1 MNAVIKFAKASLF
14 LLSASFYLVVSA
26 ELAKAQAQIYLCDGV
41 YRNRP
46 CAGGEEGQRVQLPG
60 ISRYDSRTADARNRS
75 GLGYARG
82 RLGSAEQEMGEVS
95 SFSGAGAGEEEDE
108 RPGTRGSLAP
118 SSPARSVSSPARVRE
133 LGDHAAYLR
142 SNINRLIEQ
151 DGAQQMQWELNRL
164 AVALDNACNWE
175 VVVDDEQSRRNCDGA
190 QRDLVA
196 ARGALPILR

>member
-14 LLSASFYLVVSA
+14 LLSASFYLVISA
-26 ELAKAQAQIYLCDGV
+26 ELAKAQARIYLCEGV

-46 CAGGEEGQRVQLPG
+46 CAGGEEGQLVQLPG
-60 ISRYDSRTADARNRS
+60 ITRYDSRAADARNRS
-75 GLGYARG
+75 GLGYTRG
-82 RLGSAEQEMGEVS
+82 RLAPAEQGTEEVS
-95 SFSGAGAGEEEDE
+95 SFSGPGGRLEDE
-108 RPGTRGSLAP
+108 RPATRGSLAP
-118 SSPARSVSSPARVRE
+118 SSRARPVSSPARVRE
-133 LGDHAAYLR
+133 LSDHAAYLR

-190 QRDLVA
+190 QRNLVA